1 MFYRLHALLLCLNL
15 SKSAWRFSPP
25 NLANVA
31 GDIWK
36 VVFAKCTLTKDPTD
50 SNDFVSILND
60 LIVLSEIFDTQ
71 NGAVKL
77 IG

>member
-1 MFYRLHALLLCLNL
+1 
-15 SKSAWRFSPP
+15 
-25 NLANVA
+25 
-31 GDIWK
+31 
-36 VVFAKCTLTKDPTD
+36 LTKDPTD